1 MYRSGTEEQFTELAQ
16 IWRIFRHTKEILRRK
31 KECERRL
38 AQDKRIE
45 EKRKGEEIRQVAM
58 QRLSSMLSDNY
69 NTTCSYYIYFAGKRG
84 HSSDSSPSN
93 LEYSI
98 LPDQDEEEDEEELP
112 VRTEKRSRGVFN
124 YFIVV

>member
-16 IWRIFRHTKEILRRK
+16 MLEDIQTYQRDFEEK

-45 EKRKGEEIRQVAM
+45 EKRKGEEIHQVAM
-58 QRLSSMLSDNY
+58 QRLSSMLPDNY

-84 HSSDSSPSN
+84 HSSESSPSN